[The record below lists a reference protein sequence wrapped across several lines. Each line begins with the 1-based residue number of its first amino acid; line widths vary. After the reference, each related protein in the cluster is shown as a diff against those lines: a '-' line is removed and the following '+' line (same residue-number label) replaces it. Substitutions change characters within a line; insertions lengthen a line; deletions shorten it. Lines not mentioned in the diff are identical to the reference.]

1 MGRTAQIAVLGD
13 LITTRG
19 ILFVNRRSGSTS
31 PSAEDV
37 AKAAETRGVA
47 VHVLSPDEDVAELAR
62 GADAAALGIAGGDG
76 SLAPVAQVA
85 IERDLPFVC
94 VPSGTR
100 NHFARD
106 LGLDRRDPIAA
117 LAAFAGTERR

>member
-1 MGRTAQIAVLGD
+1 MGRTAQIEGLGD

-31 PSAEDV
+31 PSPEEIAT
-37 AKAAETRGVA
+37 AAGARGVA
-47 VHVLSPDEDVAELAR
+47 VHVLSAGEEVAEIAR
-62 GADAAALGIAGGDG
+62 SADAEALGIAGGDG
-76 SLAPVAQVA
+76 SVAPVAQVA

-94 VPSGTR
+94 VPLGTR

-106 LGLDRRDPIAA
+106 LGLDRRDPI
-117 LAAFAGTERR
+117 LPSLH